1 MKLVYKAV
9 VNQNPRGRERRAYI
23 GESMKVSI
31 KNNAQGG
38 FTLIELIV
46 VIVIL
51 GILAA
56 TALPKFASLGGDARL
71 ASLQAAKGALNA
83 TAAMAHGKWLASPAV
98 ATAGKVKLEDQEI
111 NFQTGGYP
119 KAEAATALAAG
130 LGATDYKTYVKA
142 DAGTNVPTVADD
154 EMAIVPIS
162 LVGTASATKCYI
174 LYKAVASTPPT
185 LTVPGT
191 ATADN
196 CN

>member
-1 MKLVYKAV
+1 MKFV
-9 VNQNPRGRERRAYI
+9 GRAIVKSITHAARTPHII

-71 ASLQAAKGALNA
+71 ASLNAARGALSA
-83 TAAMAHGKWLASPAV
+83 TSSMAHGKWLANPTLTQV
-98 ATAGKVKLEDQEI
+98 AMEDQTVALTT
-111 NFQTGGYP
+111 NGYP
-119 KAEAATALAAG
+119 TAAQATALAAG
-130 LGATDYKTYVKA
+130 LTAADYRVFTAHSADTD
-142 DAGTNVPTVADD
+142 PPVADNSIS
-154 EMAIVPIS
+154 IVPMSI
-162 LVGTASATKCYI
+162 VGTTSAPNCYVS
-174 LYKAVASTPPT
+174 YTVTNT
-185 LTVPGT
+185 TVPNVVVHGS
-191 ATADN
+191 ADN

>member
-1 MKLVYKAV
+1 
-9 VNQNPRGRERRAYI
+9 
-23 GESMKVSI
+23 MKVSI

-71 ASLQAAKGALNA
+71 ASLNAARGSLSA

-98 ATAGKVKLEDQEI
+98 VAAGKVTLEDQSI
-111 NFQTGGYP
+111 NFTASGYP
-119 KAEAATALAAG
+119 VAEAATATAAG
-130 LGATDYKTYVKA
+130 LNATDYKVYVSTDTGTY
-142 DAGTNVPTVADD
+142 VPTVNTDSIV
-154 EMAIVPIS
+154 IVPAS
-162 LVGTASATKCYI
+162 LVGTANAKKCYVT
-174 LYKAVASTPPT
+174 YTASASTTTKTPA
-185 LTVPGT
+185 TVTVTGS
-191 ATADN
+191 ADD

>member
-1 MKLVYKAV
+1 MKSIRKAV
-9 VNQNPRGRERRAYI
+9 VNQNPCGRERRTYI

-98 ATAGKVKLEDQEI
+98 ASAGKVKLEDQEI

-130 LGATDYKTYVKA
+130 LAATDYKTYVKG
-142 DAGTNVPTVADD
+142 DTGNPVTTLGTD
-154 EMAIVPIS
+154 ELAIVPAS
-162 LVGTASATKCYI
+162 LNAASAANCYI
-174 LYKAVASTPPT
+174 VYKAAASTPPT
-185 LTVPGT
+185 VTIPTT

>member
-1 MKLVYKAV
+1 
-9 VNQNPRGRERRAYI
+9 
-23 GESMKVSI
+23 MKVSI

-83 TAAMAHGKWLASPAV
+83 TAAMAHGKWLASPTV
-98 ATAGKVKLEDQEI
+98 AAANKVKLEDQEI
-111 NFQTGGYP
+111 SFQTGGYP
-119 KAEAATALAAG
+119 KADAATAAAAG
-130 LGATDYKTYVKA
+130 LGSDYKAYIK
-142 DAGTNVPTVADD
+142 GTTGNPVTTIVDD
-154 EMAIVPIS
+154 ELVIVP
-162 LVGTASATKCYI
+162 VGLSAASAAKCYVS
-174 LYKAVASTPPT
+174 YKAVASATPVV
-185 LTVPGT
+185 TVVGT
-191 ATADN
+191 ADD

>member
-1 MKLVYKAV
+1 
-9 VNQNPRGRERRAYI
+9 
-23 GESMKVSI
+23 MKVSI

-83 TAAMAHGKWLASPAV
+83 TAAMAHGKWLANPAV
-98 ATAGKVKLEDQEI
+98 ATAGNVKIEDQQI

-119 KAEAATALAAG
+119 KAEAATAAAAG
-130 LGATDYKTYVKA
+130 LGSDYKAYIKG
-142 DAGTNVPTVADD
+142 DAANPVSTTVAD
-154 EMAIVPIS
+154 ELIVVPAS
-162 LVGTASATKCYI
+162 VSTASAAKCYVS
-174 LYKAVASTPPT
+174 YKAVASATPVV
-185 LTVPGT
+185 TVVGT
-191 ATADN
+191 ADD